1 MFPVNAFLNLK
12 KQEVGSFKGFN
23 EDHYVYPL
31 VRFNALSGN
40 KTDATSEFWLQ
51 IKYQGIKTLFVKLH
65 TRNRKESQG
74 ECLAQGPASD
84 QGRDQRLNCP

>member
-23 EDHYVYPL
+23 EDPYVYPL

-51 IKYQGIKTLFVKLH
+51 IK
-65 TRNRKESQG
+65 
-74 ECLAQGPASD
+74 
-84 QGRDQRLNCP
+84 